1 MILVT
6 GDIHGDTGRFS
17 DKRVK
22 KLRKGDTLLI
32 CGDLGLIWDG
42 SDREKRVLKRL
53 GKRKYDILF
62 VEGAHENFDEL
73 EKYPTEQW
81 NGGTVRIISGNLRQL
96 LRGNVFTLGG
106 KRVFA
111 FGGGSGEEN
120 GGKAPCGEA
129 AAARY
134 ELASEAE
141 LSESDRNLADCGN
154 TVDYVVT
161 YEPPVTIAEFL
172 DRKVSAADTVGVYLD
187 RKRAEIKFTQ
197 WFFGK
202 YHLNK
207 PVPPKFTAVFDNV
220 IDAET
225 LKGTSKNRFE

>member
-6 GDIHGDTGRFS
+6 GDIHGDVKRFS
-17 DKRVK
+17 DKRIK

-42 SDREKRVLKRL
+42 SEKEKRVLKRL
-53 GKRKYDILF
+53 GKRKYNILF

-73 EKYPTEQW
+73 EKYPTDEW
-81 NGGTVRIISGNLRQL
+81 NGGTVRVISGNLRQL
-96 LRGNVFTLGG
+96 IRGGVFSVEG

-134 ELASEAE
+134 ELASGEE
-141 LSESDRNLADCGN
+141 LAVSDRNLAECGN
-154 TVDYVVT
+154 VVDYVVT
-161 YEPPVTIAEFL
+161 YEPPVTMAEFL
-172 DRKVSAADTVGVYLD
+172 DQRVKATDTVGVYLD
-187 RKRAEIKFTQ
+187 RKRGELKFTQ

-202 YHLNK
+202 HHMNK
-207 PVPPKFTAVFDNV
+207 QIPPKFTALFDNV
-220 IDAET
+220 INAET
-225 LKGTSKNRFE
+225 LK

>member
-6 GDIHGDTGRFS
+6 GDIHGDTERFS

-42 SDREKRVLKRL
+42 SDKEKRLLKRL
-53 GKRKYDILF
+53 GKRKYNILF

-81 NGGTVRIISGNLRQL
+81 NGGTVRVISGNLRHL
-96 LRGNVFTLGG
+96 VRGNVFTIEG

-120 GGKAPCGEA
+120 GGKAPCSEA
-129 AAARY
+129 TASRY
-134 ELASEAE
+134 ELASEEE
-141 LSESDRNLADCGN
+141 LAGSDRKLAECGN
-154 TVDYVVT
+154 TVDYIIT
-161 YEPPVTIAEFL
+161 YEPPVTMAEFL
-172 DRKVSAADTVGVYLD
+172 DQKVSATDTVGVYLD
-187 RKRAEIKFTQ
+187 RKRGELKFTQ

-202 YHLNK
+202 HHLNK
-207 PVPPKFTAVFDNV
+207 QIPPKFTAVFDNV
-220 IDAET
+220 LNAET
-225 LKGTSKNRFE
+225 LK

>member
-6 GDIHGDTGRFS
+6 GDIHGDLERFS

-42 SDREKRVLKRL
+42 SDKEKRVLKRL
-53 GKRKYDILF
+53 GKRKYNILF

-81 NGGTVRIISGNLRQL
+81 NGGTVRVISGNLRQL
-96 LRGNVFTLGG
+96 VRGNVFTIDG

-120 GGKAPCGEA
+120 GGKAPCSEA
-129 AAARY
+129 TAARY
-134 ELASEAE
+134 ELTSEEE
-141 LSESDRNLADCGN
+141 LAESDRNLAECGYN
-154 TVDYVVT
+154 IDYVVT
-161 YEPPVTIAEFL
+161 YEPPVTMAEFL
-172 DRKVSAADTVGVYLD
+172 GQSVSATDAVGVYLD
-187 RKRAEIKFTQ
+187 RKRSEITFTQ

-202 YHLNK
+202 HHMNK
-207 PVPPKFTAVFDNV
+207 QIPPKFTALFDNV
-220 IDAET
+220 TEA
-225 LKGTSKNRFE
+225 

>member
-17 DKRVK
+17 DKLVK

-81 NGGTVRIISGNLRQL
+81 NGGTVRVISGNLRQL
-96 LRGNVFTLGG
+96 IRGGVFSVEG

-202 YHLNK
+202 HHLNK

>member
-6 GDIHGDTGRFS
+6 GDIHGDIGRFS
-17 DKRVK
+17 DKRIK
-22 KLRKGDTLLI
+22 KLKKGDTLLI
-32 CGDLGLIWDG
+32 CGDLGFIWDG
-42 SDREKRVLKRL
+42 SDKEKRVLKKL

-73 EKYPTEQW
+73 EKYPTGQW
-81 NGGTVRIISGNLRQL
+81 NGGTVRVISGNLRQL
-96 LRGNVFTLGG
+96 IRGNVFSIGG

-120 GGKAPCGEA
+120 GGSAPCSEA
-129 AAARY
+129 TAARY
-134 ELASEAE
+134 ELPSEEE
-141 LSESDRNLADCGN
+141 LAQSDRNLAECGN

-172 DRKVSAADTVGVYLD
+172 DQKVSATDTVGVYLD
-187 RKRAEIKFTQ
+187 RKRSGLKFTQ

-202 YHLNK
+202 HHLNK
-207 PVPPKFTAVFDNV
+207 PVPPKFTALFDNV
-220 IDAET
+220 IEI
-225 LKGTSKNRFE
+225 N